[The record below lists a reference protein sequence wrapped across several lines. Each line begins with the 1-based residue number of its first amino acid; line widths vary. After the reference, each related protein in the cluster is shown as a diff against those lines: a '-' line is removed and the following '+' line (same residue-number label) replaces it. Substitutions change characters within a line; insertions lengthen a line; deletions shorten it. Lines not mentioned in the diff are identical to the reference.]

1 MANTLINGTGD
12 TSPPSQA
19 TAPASGLVPTWIYA
33 EDTGE
38 GIIID
43 HPAGAPMPDGFVDNP
58 SKAADAALQQ
68 TKARQEIP
76 LKPPEPLF
84 EPALKEPSPPADDIQ
99 KEVDDADIAQ
109 RP

>member
-12 TSPPSQA
+12 TSPPSQE

-43 HPAGAPMPDGFVDNP
+43 LPAGAPMPDGFVDNP

-68 TKARQEIP
+68 PKARQAIP
-76 LKPPEPLF
+76 VEPPEPLV
-84 EPALKEPSPPADDIQ
+84 EPALKEPPPADDIE
-99 KEVDDADIAQ
+99 KEAADADIAQ